1 MNKLPIDMFIKIFSA
16 AILRLSEV
24 KDELIKDLE
33 KKEATT
39 NDEAQK
45 SYEKLL

>member
-1 MNKLPIDMFIKIFSA
+1 MTKLPVNMFIKIFSA

-33 KKEATT
+33 KTEEITDDSA
-39 NDEAQK
+39 
-45 SYEKLL
+45 